1 METKTL
7 LILITVV
14 VVYVLIGGAV
24 LYGIEHTNELQTQ
37 TTASATYFN
46 FSGAVSSCVTTDQ
59 VRQFVT
65 AIIQAYDDGVLVT
78 DSQTSAS
85 QWDYA
90 SSTFFAMTAVTT
102 IGYGNQAPATSGGKA
117 FIVIYALLGIPIMG
131 LVLAGLGEKLDGL
144 LKPLKDKVFIKKN
157 EKIDQLVKT
166 LILVAL
172 ILLVMSLIPA
182 GIFAAIEGWSYGD
195 AVYYTIITMT
205 TIGFGDFV
213 IGTSDND
220 YRALYKLLSSVW
232 ILLGLAS
239 VAMLLSN
246 ITDLYKR
253 IAPESK
259 SDDEEKDEK
268 EKNENK
274 ESSEKEKPAE
284 TKDPIKA

>member
-46 FSGAVSSCVTTDQ
+46 FTGAVSSCVTTDQ

-259 SDDEEKDEK
+259 TDDEEKDEK

>member
-14 VVYVLIGGAV
+14 VVYVLIGGAA

-259 SDDEEKDEK
+259 TDDEEKDEK
-268 EKNENK
+268 EKDENK

>member
-259 SDDEEKDEK
+259 TDDEKKDEK

-274 ESSEKEKPAE
+274 ESSEKEKPTE

>member
-46 FSGAVSSCVTTDQ
+46 FTGAVSSCVTTDQ

-144 LKPLKDKVFIKKN
+144 LKPLKDKVFIKTN

-268 EKNENK
+268 EKDENK
-274 ESSEKEKPAE
+274 ESSEKEKHAE

>member
-65 AIIQAYDDGVLVT
+65 AIIQAYDDGVLVI

-259 SDDEEKDEK
+259 TDDEKKDEK

-274 ESSEKEKPAE
+274 ESSEKEKPTE

>member
-259 SDDEEKDEK
+259 TDDEKKDEK
-268 EKNENK
+268 KKNENK

>member
-14 VVYVLIGGAV
+14 VVYVLIGGAI

-259 SDDEEKDEK
+259 TDDEEKDEK

>member
-7 LILITVV
+7 LIQITVV

-46 FSGAVSSCVTTDQ
+46 FTGAVSSCVTTDQ

-144 LKPLKDKVFIKKN
+144 LKPLKDKVFIKTN

-268 EKNENK
+268 EKDENK

>member
-46 FSGAVSSCVTTDQ
+46 FTGAVSSCVTTDQ

-259 SDDEEKDEK
+259 TDDEEKDEK
-268 EKNENK
+268 EKDENK
-274 ESSEKEKPAE
+274 ESSEKEKPTE

>member
-144 LKPLKDKVFIKKN
+144 LKPLKDKVFIKTN

-259 SDDEEKDEK
+259 TDDEKKDEK

-274 ESSEKEKPAE
+274 ESSEKEKPTE

>member
-46 FSGAVSSCVTTDQ
+46 FTGAVSSCVTTDQ

-65 AIIQAYDDGVLVT
+65 AVIQAYDDGVLVT

-144 LKPLKDKVFIKKN
+144 LKPLKDKVFIKTN
-157 EKIDQLVKT
+157 EKIDQLVKS

-259 SDDEEKDEK
+259 TDDEKKDEK

>member
-144 LKPLKDKVFIKKN
+144 LKPLKDKVFIKTN

-268 EKNENK
+268 EKDENK

>member
-117 FIVIYALLGIPIMG
+117 FIVIYALLGISIMG

-259 SDDEEKDEK
+259 TDDEEKDEK
-268 EKNENK
+268 EKDENK

>member
-24 LYGIEHTNELQTQ
+24 LYGIEYTNELQTQ

-259 SDDEEKDEK
+259 TDDEEKDEK

>member
-259 SDDEEKDEK
+259 TDDEEKDEK
-268 EKNENK
+268 EKDENK

>member
-46 FSGAVSSCVTTDQ
+46 FTGAVSSCVTTDQ

-259 SDDEEKDEK
+259 TDDEKKDEK

>member
-46 FSGAVSSCVTTDQ
+46 FTGAVSSCVTTDQ

>member
-259 SDDEEKDEK
+259 TVDKEKDEI
-268 EKNENK
+268 EKDENK

>member
-259 SDDEEKDEK
+259 TDDEEKDEK

-274 ESSEKEKPAE
+274 ESSEKEKPTE

>member
-1 METKTL
+1 M

-46 FSGAVSSCVTTDQ
+46 FTGAVSSCVTTDQ

>member
-259 SDDEEKDEK
+259 TDDEEKDEK

>member
-46 FSGAVSSCVTTDQ
+46 FTGAVSSCVTTDQ

-259 SDDEEKDEK
+259 TDDEKKDEK

-274 ESSEKEKPAE
+274 ESSEKEKPTE

>member
-259 SDDEEKDEK
+259 TDDEEKDEK
-268 EKNENK
+268 EKDENK
-274 ESSEKEKPAE
+274 ESSEKEKPTE

>member
-268 EKNENK
+268 EKDENK
-274 ESSEKEKPAE
+274 ESSEKEKPTE

>member
-246 ITDLYKR
+246 ITNLYKR

-259 SDDEEKDEK
+259 TDDEEKDEK
-268 EKNENK
+268 EKDENK

>member
-1 METKTL
+1 METKPL

-259 SDDEEKDEK
+259 TDDEKKDEK

>member
-46 FSGAVSSCVTTDQ
+46 FTGAVSSCVTTDQ

-144 LKPLKDKVFIKKN
+144 LKPLKDKVFIKTN

-259 SDDEEKDEK
+259 TDDEEKDEK

>member
-1 METKTL
+1 M

-46 FSGAVSSCVTTDQ
+46 FTGAVSSCVTTDQ

-268 EKNENK
+268 EKDENK

>member
-46 FSGAVSSCVTTDQ
+46 FTGAVSSCVTTDQ

-259 SDDEEKDEK
+259 TDDEEKDEK

-274 ESSEKEKPAE
+274 ESSEKEKPTE

>member
-7 LILITVV
+7 LILITVM
-14 VVYVLIGGAV
+14 VVYVLIGGAI

-46 FSGAVSSCVTTDQ
+46 FTGAVSSCVTTDQ

-65 AIIQAYDDGVLVT
+65 ALIQAYDNGVLVT

-117 FIVIYALLGIPIMG
+117 FIVIFGLLGIPIMG

-166 LILVAL
+166 LILVAV
-172 ILLVMSLIPA
+172 ILLFMSLIPA

-195 AVYYTIITMT
+195 AVYYTLITMT

-220 YRALYKLLSSVW
+220 YRALYKLLSCGW
-232 ILLGLAS
+232 ILIGLAS
-239 VAMLLSN
+239 VALLLSN

-253 IAPESK
+253 IAPQSK
-259 SDDEEKDEK
+259 NDDEEKDE
-268 EKNENK
+268 NK
-274 ESSEKEKPAE
+274 ESLEKEKPAE
-284 TKDPIKA
+284 TKDTIKA

>member
-46 FSGAVSSCVTTDQ
+46 FTGAVSSCVTTDQ

-144 LKPLKDKVFIKKN
+144 LKPLKDKVFIKTN

-259 SDDEEKDEK
+259 TDDEEKDEK
-268 EKNENK
+268 EKDENK

>member
-46 FSGAVSSCVTTDQ
+46 FTGAVSSCVTTDQ

-253 IAPESK
+253 IAPKSK
-259 SDDEEKDEK
+259 SDDEEEDEK

-274 ESSEKEKPAE
+274 ESSEKEKPTE

>member
-144 LKPLKDKVFIKKN
+144 LKPLKDKVFIKTN

-259 SDDEEKDEK
+259 TDDEEKDEK
-268 EKNENK
+268 EKDENK
-274 ESSEKEKPAE
+274 ESSEKEKHAE

>member
-268 EKNENK
+268 EKDENK

>member
-213 IGTSDND
+213 IGTSDNN

-259 SDDEEKDEK
+259 TDDEEKDEK

>member
-144 LKPLKDKVFIKKN
+144 LKPLKDKVFIKTN

-259 SDDEEKDEK
+259 TDDEKKDEK

>member
-65 AIIQAYDDGVLVT
+65 AIIQAYDDRVLVT

-259 SDDEEKDEK
+259 TDDEKKDEK

-274 ESSEKEKPAE
+274 ESSEKEKPTE

>member
-65 AIIQAYDDGVLVT
+65 AIIQAYDGGVLVT

-259 SDDEEKDEK
+259 TDDEEKDEK
-268 EKNENK
+268 EKDENK

>member
-65 AIIQAYDDGVLVT
+65 AIIQAYDHGVLVT

-246 ITDLYKR
+246 ITDVYKR

-259 SDDEEKDEK
+259 TDDEKKDEK

-274 ESSEKEKPAE
+274 ESSEKEKPTE